1 MPERSRSLAAN
12 GGLALGWVVGNGGW
26 SLNRSVPTTVGAIP
40 STVSH
45 YLNGSTV
52 VRKPGN
58 AFSATYA
65 FNFDMK
71 NKDFLNQRII
81 AHYNSQCCGI
91 AVEYQKFNFGTRAG
105 AVGVPRDHRF
115 NLSFTLAGIGTFSD
129 LFGAFGGQ
137 QGR

>member
-1 MPERSRSLAAN
+1 
-12 GGLALGWVVGNGGW
+12 
-26 SLNRSVPTTVGAIP
+26 
-40 STVSH
+40 
-45 YLNGSTV
+45 
-52 VRKPGN
+52 
-58 AFSATYA
+58 
-65 FNFDMK
+65 MK
-71 NKDFLNQRII
+71 TKDFLNQRII